1 MALLNNPLNYGVQ
14 HGHGYQHGY
23 GPRVPVAVKSMA
35 SIAAILCAVGSLIV
49 GHAGGKMLLAVV
61 AVVCGLVGML
71 RAVSPRVSGGILSMV
86 AIVIALLGFV
96 VALFDAV
103 F

>member
-1 MALLNNPLNYGVQ
+1 MALLNMPGQYGVER
-14 HGHGYQHGY
+14 GY

-49 GHAGGKMLLAVV
+49 GNAGGKLLLAIV
-61 AVVCGLVGML
+61 AVVFGLVGML
-71 RAVSPRVSGGILSMV
+71 RAVSPRVSGGVLSMI
-86 AIVIALLGFV
+86 AIVIAMIGFV
-96 VALFDAV
+96 VALIDAV